1 MPLVYAPMPVN
12 GDQTQ
17 SAQDCVVMTA
27 LPFTPTDYLIRAIRC
42 ASAQTLTFDTPL
54 KTGRTAVFA
63 AGETRNITATKITS
77 STGTVTDIEVMY

>member
-42 ASAQTLTFDTPL
+42 ASAMTLTFDTPL

-63 AGETRNITATKITS
+63 AGGDAQHHGNQDHVIHRNR
-77 STGTVTDIEVMY
+77 DRH